1 MDLIENEFVK
11 FWHKDG
17 LMYSAFK
24 GPVHL
29 GPENAKRFIDL
40 RHIISNDQYQYW
52 VMDLR
57 NLKSASKETHD
68 YIGNN
73 GNELLHASAIIVNTF
88 LVKFIVE
95 VYIRVKKPKIPV
107 KIFNSKVNA
116 VDWLMEIK
124 DKQKNIVV
132 NV

>member
-1 MDLIENEFVK
+1 
-11 FWHKDG
+11 
-17 LMYSAFK
+17 
-24 GPVHL
+24 
-29 GPENAKRFIDL
+29 
-40 RHIISNDQYQYW
+40 
-52 VMDLR
+52 MDLR

-88 LVKFIVE
+88 LAKFIVE
-95 VYIRVKKPKIPV
+95 VYIRVKRPKIPV